1 MPPSI
6 QQLTHIYELQQ
17 TRGVIHRSKITHDNY
32 ININQTMRRLL
43 NKFTAAQISLQD
55 NEIYTKFR
63 HLRFRIRH
71 YPLPFNH
78 HHVICHEIIQ
88 LIDTYWDAYP
98 YMHDEL
104 DAIKNQVLPQIIQS
118 EDNPIYQRL
127 KEINTSVL
135 SIMLYRNNNLIRDV
149 EQMLQHDRMS
159 QHMRILSETQYLD
172 LETYEHVAVVGSPGL
187 FRDAIFQSARANR
200 MTVVYTIGASAN
212 MPHSHVLGDYPQ
224 LPNTPMRQT
233 DNFVDNDTMLDD
245 DISPPSS
252 INWKRITQEI
262 NDDTRLDATTNVV
275 VSANVLQFEDGY
287 YTFVDAAPSEGIQA
301 LDISRLSGNRG
312 EGLYLLKR
320 RDMRPGLYVL
330 LRTDG
335 DTDYVEKI
343 ANQILGTKA
352 RNLRGQLSEWKDK
365 FGVCIKEIGID
376 EVCNLLREHGAT
388 TTAKNPI
395 NVLRWAD
402 ISNIK
407 PQDKRDFRAVLTIAG
422 YAGSEID
429 LIMSNA
435 KLIADA
441 HSQAGQRVRKKLR
454 EHIRNHRIN
463 ARNVESRIDFALPE
477 IGAQLS
483 AFRIEEVSTDRVN
496 VARWRIHKLFRMT
509 N

>member
-6 QQLTHIYELQQ
+6 QKLTHIYELQH
-17 TRGVIHRSKITHDNY
+17 TRGGIHRSKIIHDNY
-32 ININQTMRRLL
+32 ININQTMRRLY

-55 NEIYTKFR
+55 NEVYTKFR

-159 QHMRILSETQYLD
+159 QHMQILSETQYLD
-172 LETYEHVAVVGSPGL
+172 LETYDHVAVVGSPGL
-187 FRDAIFQSARANR
+187 FRDAIFQSARTNR

-212 MPHSHVLGDYPQ
+212 IPHAHVLGDYPQ
-224 LPNTPMRQT
+224 LPNTPKRQI

-262 NDDTRLDATTNVV
+262 VGDTRIDANTGIV
-275 VSANVLQFEDGY
+275 VSANVLQFEDDY

-343 ANQILGTKA
+343 ANQILSTKA
-352 RNLRGQLSEWKDK
+352 RNLRDQLSEWKDK
-365 FGVCIKEIGID
+365 FGIRIKVKGID
-376 EVCNLLREHGAT
+376 KICNLLLENGAT
-388 TTAKNPI
+388 ATAKNPM
-395 NVLRWAD
+395 NVMRWAD
-402 ISNIK
+402 VSNIK
-407 PQDKRDFRAVLTIAG
+407 PQDNRDFRAVLIIAG
-422 YAGSEID
+422 YTGAEID
-429 LIMSNA
+429 QIMSNA
-435 KLIADA
+435 RLIADA
-441 HSQAGQRVRKKLR
+441 HIQAGQLVRKKLR
-454 EHIRNHRIN
+454 ELISKQQIN
-463 ARNVESRIDFALPE
+463 ARNVGARIDFVLPE

-483 AFRIEEVSTDRVN
+483 AFRIEEVSTDRAD
-496 VARWRIHKLFRMT
+496 VARWRVHKLFRIT